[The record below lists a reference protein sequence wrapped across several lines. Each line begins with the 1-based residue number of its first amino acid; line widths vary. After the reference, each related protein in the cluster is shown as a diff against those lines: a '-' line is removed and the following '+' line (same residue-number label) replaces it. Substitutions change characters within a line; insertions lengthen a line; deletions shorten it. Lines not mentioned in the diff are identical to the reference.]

1 MFSLS
6 SCGFAR
12 GIYIRAVYIYRFCFF
27 PPILF
32 EDPPLLD
39 FLSAFFLSASLV
51 RAKTK
56 RERARGSSRVALWK
70 TREDSRLPRAE
81 CSLFP
86 RKKKKFCARVP
97 RSFVFFQHPSHIIFI
112 SLSSPARTHTQYTST
127 KNRARTK
134 TRSNG
139 FYLIIYIRADTQGAH
154 QIVLREREREKDK
167 RD

>member
-12 GIYIRAVYIYRFCFF
+12 GIYICAVCIYRFCFF
-27 PPILF
+27 PPVLF

-39 FLSAFFLSASLV
+39 FLSAFFWILAS
-51 RAKTK
+51 RPSENKA
-56 RERARGSSRVALWK
+56 REREEAQESRGRRERL
-70 TREDSRLPRAE
+70 TRRPRAE
-81 CSLFP
+81 VSLP
-86 RKKKKFCARVP
+86 SKKKFCARVP

>member
-51 RAKTK
+51 RAKTSE
-56 RERARGSSRVALWK
+56 REREEAQESRFGRREREK
-70 TREDSRLPRAE
+70 TQDRPRAGV
-81 CSLFP
+81 SLP
-86 RKKKKFCARVP
+86 SKKKFVDLCCKCRAL
-97 RSFVFFQHPSHIIFI
+97 SVFLQHQNHIIFI
-112 SLSSPARTHTQYTST
+112 SLSLPLRAHTHNIQARRTA
-127 KNRARTK
+127 RAQRRVRTA
-134 TRSNG
+134 
-139 FYLIIYIRADTQGAH
+139 FI
-154 QIVLREREREKDK
+154 
-167 RD
+167 